1 MASFMTHFNN
11 KDDNLE
17 TYSIFWL
24 DASVHNK
31 ENLDAKKRLR
41 SIINRLQTFVD
52 PDEFMA
58 RVRCICQ
65 GDLAILIRQMN
76 NGADHTAR
84 LKLFAINWMI

>member
-1 MASFMTHFNN
+1 MVSFMTHFNN

-65 GDLAILIRQMN
+65 GDLTILIVSGQLS
-76 NGADHTAR
+76 R
-84 LKLFAINWMI
+84 LVVPKMQKLPQ